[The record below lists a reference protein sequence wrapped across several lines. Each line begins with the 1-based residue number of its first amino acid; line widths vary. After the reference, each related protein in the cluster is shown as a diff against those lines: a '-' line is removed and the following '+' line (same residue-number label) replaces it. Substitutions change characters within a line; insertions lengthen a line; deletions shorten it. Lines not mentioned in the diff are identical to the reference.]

1 MVKATNV
8 LSGEAGYAVLLM
20 CSVNQVSG
28 LTKLVE
34 WAELSAEVAFRVNA
48 TGTKSKG
55 RSSEARS
62 KFHSDTTLN
71 FKQAMFPLFI
81 DHVASGCCANGFRSG

>member
-8 LSGEAGYAVLLM
+8 LSGEVGYAVLLM

-34 WAELSAEVAFRVNA
+34 
-48 TGTKSKG
+48 
-55 RSSEARS
+55 
-62 KFHSDTTLN
+62 LN
-71 FKQAMFPLFI
+71 
-81 DHVASGCCANGFRSG
+81 